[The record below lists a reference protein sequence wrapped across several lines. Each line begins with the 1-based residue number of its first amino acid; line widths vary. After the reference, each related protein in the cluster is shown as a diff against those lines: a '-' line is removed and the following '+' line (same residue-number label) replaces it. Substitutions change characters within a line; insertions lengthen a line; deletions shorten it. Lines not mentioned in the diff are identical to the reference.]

1 MDVVVTLNIKIIIG
15 STRPNRF
22 SEKPAHWIYHE
33 AAMRD
38 GLAVELLDLRN
49 YPLPFFDEAPQ
60 ALRTGEYANPA
71 ATRWA
76 QKVREADGYIIVSPE
91 YNHAFPAVLKN
102 ALDYVYTAWNNKP
115 VGFVS
120 YGSVG
125 GARGVQQ
132 LRQVAIELQMAP
144 IRNAVHIPRELY
156 MAVMNEPTPVNP
168 DLFKPSKAAADALLD
183 QLVWWAKALKAARSQ
198 TQQKG

>member
-1 MDVVVTLNIKIIIG
+1 MDTLAPLKIKIIIG
-15 STRPNRF
+15 STRPGRF
-22 SEKPAHWIYHE
+22 SEKPAHWIKDV

-38 GLAVELLDLRN
+38 GLQVDLLDLRD

-60 ALRTGEYANPA
+60 ALRTGEYVNPV

-76 QKVREADGYIIVSPE
+76 QQVREGDGYIIVSPE
-91 YNHAFPAVLKN
+91 YNHGYPAVLKN
-102 ALDYVYTAWNNKP
+102 ALDYVYTAWNSKP

-120 YGSVG
+120 YGGVA

-144 IRNAVHIPRELY
+144 IRNAIHLPLDVYLAA
-156 MAVMNEPTPVNP
+156 MKEPTPVNP
-168 DLFKPSKAAADALLD
+168 EVFKPSRAAADAFLD
-183 QLVWWAKALKAARSQ
+183 QLVWWAKALKAARLAEM
-198 TQQKG
+198 TQP